1 MCFSASPSFIAGA
14 GLLTASACI
23 FKYKKVNNRI
33 VEDCVGAGFK
43 AIGSGLGPRILKVLS
58 KKDPKIGQLVKDLEN
73 SRDELDK
80 HIKTKSSLS
89 KSCSKK
95 VLSKKR

>member
-1 MCFSASPSFIAGA
+1 MP
-14 GLLTASACI
+14 
-23 FKYKKVNNRI
+23 KYKKVGNRI
-33 VEDCVGAGFK
+33 VEDFVGAVFK

-58 KKDPKIGQLVKDLEN
+58 KKDPKIGQLVKDLEK

-89 KSCSKK
+89 KSEKQA
-95 VLSKKR
+95 LKRGEWPFK